1 MLTGIHV
8 KNLALI
14 DEIEVDFSPNLNILT
29 GETGAGKSIV
39 IGSVNAALGKKVS
52 KDMIRKGA
60 KEALVELFF
69 DVKDEHILQYLD
81 EIQVPVQDSQ
91 VIVSRRI
98 TPARSVNRI
107 NGEIVSAAAI
117 KALGE
122 MLVDIHGQHEHQS
135 LLHKHHHLEILDF
148 FSKWRLKEKKEV
160 MAKSYDR
167 YMDLKRELD
176 QSVVD
181 EEARRRDISFLEFE
195 QNEIASARLSLGEDD
210 LLTAQY
216 KKMSNSRQIM
226 EAVSSA
232 YRLTGYES
240 GAGDEVGRA
249 LRELIGVEDYDEELA
264 GFRQQLE
271 DIDNL
276 VNDFNREISGY
287 MSQLSFD
294 DDEFHQVEQRLDLIN
309 GLKAKYGQTIED
321 ILAYGR
327 ETEKKL
333 DKLKNYDIYLDHL
346 RKDVEKAREEL
357 KKISEEVSQ
366 IRRSSGEKL
375 AQEITQALKDLN
387 FLDVRFGW
395 KFDRLPDY
403 TRNGIDDACF
413 MISTNPGEDMKPL
426 AQVASGGELSRIML
440 AIKSVLADVD
450 SIETLIF
457 DEIDAGISGR
467 TAQKVSEKLALISRK
482 HQVLCI
488 THLPQIAAMADNHY
502 RIEKEPKG
510 ALTTTHITPL
520 DHEMMVEEIARLLG
534 GVQITD
540 TVLENAREMKALADQ
555 LKSGKVSGK

>member
-413 MISTNPGEDMKPL
+413 MISTNPGEPLKPL
-426 AQVASGGELSRIML
+426 DSVASGGELSRIML
-440 AIKSVLADVD
+440 ALKTVLAQNDET
-450 SIETLIF
+450 ETLIF